1 MSARGANVYAV
12 CSPDSHVLVSS
23 LGALECR
30 DYANP
35 NHLYDLENRFKK
47 KTKNKFSFFI
57 LYFCKIR

>member
-35 NHLYDLENRFKK
+35 NHLYDLENRLKK
-47 KTKNKFSFFI
+47 KLKTYLVFLFYTFVK
-57 LYFCKIR
+57 